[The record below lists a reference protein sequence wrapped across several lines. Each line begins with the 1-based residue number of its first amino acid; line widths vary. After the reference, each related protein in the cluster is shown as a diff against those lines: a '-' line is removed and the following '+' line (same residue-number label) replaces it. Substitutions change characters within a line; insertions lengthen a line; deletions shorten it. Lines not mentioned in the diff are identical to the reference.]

1 LTVSPRIRPGRF
13 RWRLI
18 VAFVATAAIAAGVVA
33 AGSFLLVRNDRMRT
47 FHDRAAATAELA
59 LSVARHGQEP
69 AFPSL
74 DPREIVDR
82 LRGRRGFEVVVVEGN
97 SVATSA
103 GSVGAADIPEDLERD
118 EPVDGFYRS
127 EVEVD
132 GTTYL
137 LLHAADAD
145 DQAKAYFFFPL
156 DALQRELHQLASI
169 LSRAWLAV
177 ALLSGL
183 VGLVLARQTLRP
195 VARASQAARSL
206 AEGLLETRLPVERED
221 EFGAWAVSFNE
232 MADALQEKIEAL
244 TAARDRERRF
254 TADVAHELRTP
265 LTGLVGSASMLRAE
279 LDTLAPEA
287 KWAAERL
294 LAEVVRIRDL
304 VQELL
309 EISRLEGGEETISKS
324 GINSRQFLSSMIRH
338 RNWEGLV
345 EIQGDD
351 VEFSTDPRR
360 LERIV
365 FNLLDNALTHGG
377 GHACVS
383 AAKRDGRVEVSVEDR
398 GPGIRAED
406 LPHVFD
412 RFYKADPSRSGG
424 TGLGLAIARENA
436 RLLGGSISATSEPGR
451 DTTFR
456 VSLPPS

>member
-1 LTVSPRIRPGRF
+1 LTAPQRIRPGRF
-13 RWRLI
+13 RWRLV
-18 VAFVATAAIAAGVVA
+18 VAFVVTAALAAGVVA
-33 AGSFLLVRNDRMRT
+33 AGSYLLVRNDRLNA
-47 FHDRAAATAELA
+47 FQDRAEVTAGLA
-59 LSVARHGQEP
+59 LSVAGLGQEP
-69 AFPSL
+69 VDPSL
-74 DPREIVDR
+74 SPREIVHK
-82 LRGRRGFEVVVVEGN
+82 LRGRRGFEVVVVEGS
-97 SVATSA
+97 SVASSA
-103 GSVGAADIPEDLERD
+103 GSVDAADVPTDLGRED
-118 EPVDGFYRS
+118 PVDGFYRMQADIDGS
-127 EVEVD
+127 IYLILSSAEVN
-132 GTTYL
+132 GPTN
-137 LLHAADAD
+137 
-145 DQAKAYFFFPL
+145 AYFFFHL
-156 DALQRELHQLASI
+156 DALMRELDRLAII

-195 VARASQAARSL
+195 VARASEAARSL

-279 LDTLAPEA
+279 LNTLAPEA

-294 LAEVVRIRDL
+294 LVEVVRIRDL

-309 EISRLEGGEETISKS
+309 EISRLEGGHETV
-324 GINSRQFLSSMIRH
+324 SRLVIDSRTFLSSVLRH
-338 RNWEGLV
+338 RSWEDRV
-345 EIQGDD
+345 EIRGDD
-351 VEFSTDPRR
+351 VELYTDPRR

-365 FNLLDNALTHGG
+365 FNLLDNAIKHGG
-377 GHACVS
+377 GQVCVS
-383 AAKRDGRVEVSVEDR
+383 AVKRDGRVEVAVADT
-398 GPGIRAED
+398 GPGIPAED

-436 RLLGGSISATSEPGR
+436 RLLGGSISVTSELGR
-451 DTTFR
+451 DTTFT
-456 VSLPPS
+456 VTLPLG

>member
-1 LTVSPRIRPGRF
+1 LTVSQRIRPGRF
-13 RWRLI
+13 RWRLV
-18 VAFVATAAIAAGVVA
+18 VAFVVTAALAAGIVA
-33 AGSFLLVRNDRMRT
+33 AGSYLLVRNDRLNA
-47 FHDRAAATAELA
+47 FQDRAEVTAGLA
-59 LSVARHGQEP
+59 LSIAGLGQEP
-69 AFPSL
+69 VDPSL
-74 DPREIVDR
+74 SPREIVQKI
-82 LRGRRGFEVVVVEGN
+82 RGRRGFEVVVVEG
-97 SVATSA
+97 SSAASSA
-103 GSVGAADIPEDLERD
+103 GSVDATDVPAHLERED
-118 EPVDGFYRS
+118 PVDGFYRMQADI
-127 EVEVD
+127 D
-132 GTTYL
+132 GNTYL
-137 LLHAADAD
+137 ILSSAEVNGPTN
-145 DQAKAYFFFPL
+145 AYFFFHL
-156 DALQRELHQLASI
+156 DALQRELHRLAGI

-254 TADVAHELRTP
+254 TADVTHELRTP

-294 LAEVVRIRDL
+294 LAEVVRMRDL

-309 EISRLEGGEETISKS
+309 EISRLEGGHETV
-324 GINSRQFLSSMIRH
+324 SRLSIDSRTFLSSVIRH
-338 RNWEGLV
+338 RSWKERV
-345 EIQGDD
+345 EIRGED
-351 VEFSTDPRR
+351 VEVYTDPRR

-365 FNLLDNALTHGG
+365 FNLLDNALKHGG
-377 GHACVS
+377 GHVCVS
-383 AAKRDGRVEVSVEDR
+383 AVKRNGQVEVAVADR
-398 GPGIRAED
+398 GPGIAAED

-412 RFYKADPSRSGG
+412 RFYKADPSRAGG

-436 RLLGGSISATSEPGR
+436 RLLGGTISVTSEPGR
-451 DTTFR
+451 DTTFTLE
-456 VSLPPS
+456 LPVG

>member
-1 LTVSPRIRPGRF
+1 LV
-13 RWRLI
+13 
-18 VAFVATAAIAAGVVA
+18 VAFVVTAALAAGVVA
-33 AGSFLLVRNDRMRT
+33 AGSYVLVRNDRLNSLQ
-47 FHDRAAATAELA
+47 DRAEVTAGLA
-59 LSVARHGQEP
+59 LSVAGLGQEP
-69 AFPSL
+69 VDPSL
-74 DPREIVDR
+74 SPQEIVR
-82 LRGRRGFEVVVVEGN
+82 KLRGRRGFEVVVVEGS
-97 SVATSA
+97 SVASSA
-103 GSVGAADIPEDLERD
+103 GSVDVADVPAQLERED
-118 EPVDGFYRS
+118 PVDGFYRTQADI
-127 EVEVD
+127 D
-132 GTTYL
+132 GNTYL
-137 LLHAADAD
+137 ILSSAELNGPTN
-145 DQAKAYFFFPL
+145 AYFFFHL
-156 DALQRELHQLASI
+156 DALQRDLQRLAGI

-309 EISRLEGGEETISKS
+309 EISRLEGGHETV
-324 GINSRQFLSSMIRH
+324 SRTSIDSRTFLSSVIRH
-338 RNWEGLV
+338 RSWEGRV
-345 EIQGDD
+345 EIGGDA
-351 VEFSTDPRR
+351 VELYTDPRR

-365 FNLLDNALTHGG
+365 FNLLDNALKHGG
-377 GHACVS
+377 GHVCVS
-383 AAKRDGRVEVSVEDR
+383 TSKRDGQVEVAIADS
-398 GPGIRAED
+398 GPGIAAED
-406 LPHVFD
+406 VPHVFD

-436 RLLGGSISATSEPGR
+436 RLLGGYISVTSEPGR
-451 DTTFR
+451 DTTFTLT
-456 VSLPPS
+456 LPAG

>member
-1 LTVSPRIRPGRF
+1 LTVPQRIRPGRF
-13 RWRLI
+13 RWRLV
-18 VAFVATAAIAAGVVA
+18 VAFVATAAAAAGVVA
-33 AGSFLLVRNDRMRT
+33 AGSYLLVRNDRLNAI
-47 FHDRAAATAELA
+47 HDRARVTAELA
-59 LSVARHGQEP
+59 LSVAGLGQEP
-69 AFPSL
+69 VDPSL
-74 DPREIVDR
+74 TPREIVHK
-82 LRGRRGFEVVVVEGN
+82 LRGRRGFEIVVVEGTA
-97 SVATSA
+97 VASSA
-103 GSVGAADIPEDLERD
+103 GSVEASDVPAHLERE
-118 EPVDGFYRS
+118 EPVDGFYR
-127 EVEVD
+127 EEADID
-132 GTTYL
+132 GSTFL
-137 LLHAADAD
+137 ILRPADVNGPTN
-145 DQAKAYFFFPL
+145 AYFFFHL
-156 DALQRELHQLASI
+156 DALMSELDQLAVI

-195 VARASQAARSL
+195 VARASEAARSL

-309 EISRLEGGEETISKS
+309 EISRLEGGHETV
-324 GINSRQFLSSMIRH
+324 SRLMIDSRTFLSSVVRH
-338 RNWEGLV
+338 RSWEDRV
-345 EIQGDD
+345 EIRGDD
-351 VEFSTDPRR
+351 VELYTDPRR

-365 FNLLDNALTHGG
+365 FNLLDNALKHGG
-377 GHACVS
+377 GQVCVS
-383 AAKRDGRVEVSVEDR
+383 AVKRDGRVEVAVADG
-398 GPGIRAED
+398 GPGIPAED

-436 RLLGGSISATSEPGR
+436 RLLGGSISVTSEPGR
-451 DTTFR
+451 ATTFT
-456 VSLPPS
+456 VTLPLG

>member
-1 LTVSPRIRPGRF
+1 
-13 RWRLI
+13 
-18 VAFVATAAIAAGVVA
+18 
-33 AGSFLLVRNDRMRT
+33 M
-47 FHDRAAATAELA
+47 
-59 LSVARHGQEP
+59 
-69 AFPSL
+69 
-74 DPREIVDR
+74 
-82 LRGRRGFEVVVVEGN
+82 VEG
-97 SVATSA
+97 SSAASSA
-103 GSVGAADIPEDLERD
+103 GSVDAADVPAHLERED
-118 EPVDGFYRS
+118 PVDGFYRTQADI
-127 EVEVD
+127 D
-132 GTTYL
+132 GNTYL
-137 LLHAADAD
+137 ILSSAEVNGPTN
-145 DQAKAYFFFPL
+145 AYFFFHL
-156 DALQRELHQLASI
+156 DALQRELHRLAGI

-254 TADVAHELRTP
+254 TADVTHELRTP

-294 LAEVVRIRDL
+294 LAEVVRMRDL

-309 EISRLEGGEETISKS
+309 EISRLEGGHETV
-324 GINSRQFLSSMIRH
+324 SRLLIDSRTFLSSVIRH
-338 RNWEGLV
+338 RSWEERV
-345 EIQGDD
+345 EIRGED
-351 VEFSTDPRR
+351 VGVYTDPRR

-365 FNLLDNALTHGG
+365 FNLLDNALKHGG
-377 GHACVS
+377 GHVCVS
-383 AAKRDGRVEVSVEDR
+383 AVKRNGQVEVAVADR
-398 GPGIRAED
+398 GPGIPAED

-424 TGLGLAIARENA
+424 TGLRPGHCSGERPSSWGHHLRDVRAWTRHNLYADAARRLNGYEAVTRPFPTGPSGRAPWEKGSKRCAAPLVGAGTPQLRLGEGAARRIGLPVSSTRLFRDYVKGSHLMQRTIVLRLDRE
-436 RLLGGSISATSEPGR
+436 
-451 DTTFR
+451 
-456 VSLPPS
+456 

>member
-1 LTVSPRIRPGRF
+1 LV
-13 RWRLI
+13 
-18 VAFVATAAIAAGVVA
+18 VAFVVTAALAAGVVA
-33 AGSFLLVRNDRMRT
+33 AGSYLLVRNDRLNA
-47 FHDRAAATAELA
+47 FQDRAEVTAGLA
-59 LSVARHGQEP
+59 LSVAGLGQEP
-69 AFPSL
+69 VDPSL
-74 DPREIVDR
+74 SPREIVHK
-82 LRGRRGFEVVVVEGN
+82 LRGRRGFEVVVVEGS
-97 SVATSA
+97 SVASSA
-103 GSVGAADIPEDLERD
+103 GSVDAADVPTDLGRED
-118 EPVDGFYRS
+118 PVDGFYRMQADIDGS
-127 EVEVD
+127 IYLILSSAEVN
-132 GTTYL
+132 GPTN
-137 LLHAADAD
+137 
-145 DQAKAYFFFPL
+145 AYFFFHL
-156 DALQRELHQLASI
+156 DALMRELDRLAII

-195 VARASQAARSL
+195 VARASEAARSL

-279 LDTLAPEA
+279 LNTLAPEA

-294 LAEVVRIRDL
+294 LVEVVRIRDL

-309 EISRLEGGEETISKS
+309 EISRLEGGHETV
-324 GINSRQFLSSMIRH
+324 SRLVIDSRTFLSSVLRH
-338 RNWEGLV
+338 RSWEDRV
-345 EIQGDD
+345 EIRGDD
-351 VEFSTDPRR
+351 VELYTDPRR

-365 FNLLDNALTHGG
+365 FNLLDNAIKHGG
-377 GHACVS
+377 GQVCVS
-383 AAKRDGRVEVSVEDR
+383 AVKRDGRVEVAVADT
-398 GPGIRAED
+398 GPGIPAED

-436 RLLGGSISATSEPGR
+436 RLLGGSISVTSELGR
-451 DTTFR
+451 DTTFT
-456 VSLPPS
+456 VTLPLG

>member
-1 LTVSPRIRPGRF
+1 LV
-13 RWRLI
+13 
-18 VAFVATAAIAAGVVA
+18 VAFVVTAALAAGVVA
-33 AGSFLLVRNDRMRT
+33 AGSYLLVRNDRLNA
-47 FHDRAAATAELA
+47 FQDRAEVTAGLA
-59 LSVARHGQEP
+59 LSVAGLGQEP
-69 AFPSL
+69 VDPSL
-74 DPREIVDR
+74 GPREIVQK
-82 LRGRRGFEVVVVEGN
+82 LRGRRGFEVVVVEGS
-97 SVATSA
+97 SVASSA
-103 GSVGAADIPEDLERD
+103 GSVDAADVPAHLERED
-118 EPVDGFYRS
+118 PVDGFYRTQADI
-127 EVEVD
+127 D
-132 GTTYL
+132 GKTYL
-137 LLHAADAD
+137 ILSSAEVNGPTN
-145 DQAKAYFFFPL
+145 AYFFFHL
-156 DALQRELHQLASI
+156 DALQGELQRLAGI

-254 TADVAHELRTP
+254 TADVTHELRTP

-309 EISRLEGGEETISKS
+309 EISRLEGGHETV
-324 GINSRQFLSSMIRH
+324 SRLSIDSRTFLSSVIRH
-338 RNWEGLV
+338 RSWEGKV
-345 EIQGDD
+345 EISGDD
-351 VEFSTDPRR
+351 VELYTDPRR

-365 FNLLDNALTHGG
+365 FNLVDNALKHGG
-377 GHACVS
+377 GHVCVS
-383 AAKRDGRVEVSVEDR
+383 AVKRDGQVEVAVADS
-398 GPGIRAED
+398 GPGIAADD

-436 RLLGGSISATSEPGR
+436 RLLGGTISVTSERGS
-451 DTTFR
+451 DTTFTLT
-456 VSLPPS
+456 LPVG